1 MNVRYYFIDSKLY
14 STIIKFIILGVFCI
28 ISCSFALPFL
38 VMMYLTYN
46 ILDFYKFYKNNY
58 KTKNFEVVDLVKQ
71 ILVLLVSL
79 FVLIKYFK
87 LSYKFELDIIGF
99 LYQSI
104 IGLFAGFIK
113 YFRKIGKYGLNKISK
128 ITYFIIN
135 VLLLFLAIA
144 GVYLIL
150 GLGEEI
156 ENSSVTEISEKLTR
170 AEQYFENCQKLS
182 IHILRY
188 WTKKIGIRF

>member
-14 STIIKFIILGVFCI
+14 STIIKFVILGIFCI

-38 VMMYLTYN
+38 VMMCLTYN
-46 ILDFYKFYKNNY
+46 ILDFYRFYKNNY
-58 KTKNFEVVDLVKQ
+58 KIKNFEVVDLVKQ

-79 FVLIKYFK
+79 FVLIKFFK

-188 WTKKIGIRF
+188 WTKKMGIRF